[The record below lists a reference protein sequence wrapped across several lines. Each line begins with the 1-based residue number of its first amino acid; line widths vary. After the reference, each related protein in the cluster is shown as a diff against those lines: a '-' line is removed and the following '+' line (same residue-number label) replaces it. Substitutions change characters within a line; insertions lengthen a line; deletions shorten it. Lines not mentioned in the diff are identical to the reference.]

1 MTHCL
6 ICESLLHIKTLSC
19 SSCHTDYSG
28 EFYFP
33 RLAKLSRQ
41 ELQLAESLIIHGGKL
56 KEMAQALDISYP
68 TLKKRLNEL
77 SVSLKQ
83 KKEEDEALIEQ
94 ILKDI
99 EVQKITAQEGIKRI
113 KEINGE
119 L

>member
-33 RLAKLSRQ
+33 RLARLSNEEQ
-41 ELQLAESLIIHGGKL
+41 KLAEALIMHGGNL
-56 KEMAQALDISYP
+56 KEMSQELEVSYP

-77 SVSLKQ
+77 SVSLQEK
-83 KKEEDEALIEQ
+83 KKEDETLIEQ
-94 ILKDI
+94 IFLDI
-99 EVQKITAQEGIKRI
+99 EAQKITAQEGIKRI